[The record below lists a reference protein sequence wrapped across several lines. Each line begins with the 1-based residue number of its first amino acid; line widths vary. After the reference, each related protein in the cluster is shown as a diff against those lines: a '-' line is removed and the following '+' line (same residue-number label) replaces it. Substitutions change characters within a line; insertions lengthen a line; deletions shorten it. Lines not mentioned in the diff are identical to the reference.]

1 MTRKKLFRLIN
12 IAMFAIG
19 IAALWYYA
27 GLQWQNRPPA
37 WPAVNWSL
45 AFLSLLLAVAYSFS
59 YGIGWHLITRAMG
72 IGLPIGTSIAIWG
85 YSLFGKYVPGNI
97 VLVTYRIGAYML
109 RAQARTQ
116 QVLAAVGLE
125 SLFSVGSG
133 LVFLLIV
140 ALLAQFDLVSAY
152 VTPQR
157 LALIVAGL
165 AAVGFVLLLPPIKRR
180 IFRLLGLEAAVD
192 SVNFAMILGLLVYY
206 VSAWCI
212 ITLSFWLLCRS
223 MGIDQLSWSR
233 CAAIYG
239 AAGLSGIL
247 AVFSP
252 SGLGVREGLM
262 VALLSQSVPIEL
274 ALAVALASRINSLV
288 GDVAAI
294 GVGFAGLRVLS
305 AREGEDG

>member
-1 MTRKKLFRLIN
+1 MTRKQLFRLIN

-27 GLQWQNRPPA
+27 GLQWDKRPPA
-37 WPAVNWSL
+37 WPQVNWPL
-45 AFLSLLLAVAYSFS
+45 ALLSLVLAVAYSFS
-59 YGIGWHLITRAMG
+59 YGVGWHLITRVMG
-72 IGLPIGTSIAIWG
+72 IALPLPTSIAIWG

-116 QVLAAVGLE
+116 EVLAAIGLE

-133 LVFLLIV
+133 FVFLLLV
-140 ALLAQFDLVSAY
+140 AGLAQLDLVSAY
-152 VTPQR
+152 VSPQQ
-157 LALIVAGL
+157 LVLVVAGL
-165 AAVGFVLLLPPIKRR
+165 AALGFVLLLPPIKRR
-180 IFRLLGLEAAVD
+180 IFRLLRLEAAVD
-192 SVNFAMILGLLVYY
+192 SVNFTVIARLLAYY

-212 ITLSFWLLCRS
+212 ITLSFWLLCKS
-223 MGIDQLSWSR
+223 MGIDQLSWSS

-252 SGLGVREGLM
+252 SGIGVREGLL
-262 VALLSQSVPIEL
+262 VALLSQSVPLEL
-274 ALAVALASRINSLV
+274 ALAVALASRINSLI
-288 GDVAAI
+288 GDLAAI

-305 AREGEDG
+305 MREAEDG